1 MTNLERKMAKLKTNF
16 WSQEISFGTK
26 VSDMPTFWLVA
37 PNAGKA
43 GIQKYILDYRK
54 CENTAQER
62 YHIKYTQLPLP
73 NLSLHPPTC
82 IVMLRYFTTK

>member
-1 MTNLERKMAKLKTNF
+1 MAKLKTNF

-26 VSDMPTFWLVA
+26 VSNIPTFWLVA

-62 YHIKYTQLPLP
+62 YHIKYTQLWTLTLLFNPKVE
-73 NLSLHPPTC
+73 PT
-82 IVMLRYFTTK
+82 T